1 MKLKTIML
9 MARRRERL
17 AQPRT
22 RGDQFPEFTPR
33 EWADL
38 PIYHPRAN

>member
-1 MKLKTIML
+1 MKLKSLLL

-17 AQPRT
+17 AHART
-22 RGDQFPEFTPR
+22 RGDEFPVFTPR

-38 PIYHPRAN
+38 PVHHPRSN